1 MSIAVGTRGDSFES
15 EPNVVPMID
24 VLLVL
29 LIIFMMQVPLQRKA
43 MDVNLPPEQQ
53 VQQQQAQISNQIVL
67 ELTADGGY
75 AINSEPVA
83 FANLERRLRE
93 VFDVRPTKLMF
104 IKTAGNRQYGQVIEA
119 MDLARGAG
127 VQVIGF
133 TPHEGDSEGESG
145 G

>member
-1 MSIAVGTRGDSFES
+1 MGAQIGAGRDAFTN

-24 VLLVL
+24 ILLVL

-53 VQQQQAQISNQIVL
+53 VEQQQQQSISDQIVL
-67 ELTADGGY
+67 QLMEDGSY

-83 FANLERRLRE
+83 FSNLERRLRE
-93 VFDVRPTKLMF
+93 IYDNRPAKLMF
-104 IKTAGNRQYGQVIEA
+104 IKTAGNRVYEEVIEA
-119 MDLARGAG
+119 MDIARGAG

-133 TPHEGDSEGESG
+133 TPSEADEDGN
-145 G
+145 